1 MDEMSFA
8 RAGGPSLQSLGIV
21 SPGDAFGDA
30 MRLGGLIKKEIFD
43 NKDMY
48 INLAIGLERKSVA
61 HIDFH
66 LLASAMCS
74 VAAYQV
80 VVKEGFE

>member
-1 MDEMSFA
+1 MSFA

-48 INLAIGLERKSVA
+48 TNLALGLEKKSVA